1 VIRDEPPAAAPWRDA
16 APAPGTPEAR
26 AAELVRTMGEPDL
39 PSDERMAVIRSRI
52 VLRRGHGRGPRRA
65 RRGFTWA
72 LVTAA
77 LLVGATLGAAARNWI
92 EPLFGGSRV
101 EPETGETPPTP
112 PSRRARASRH
122 AVASPAAPPPS
133 APTEQPPVEE
143 PAPPVTVMAPS
154 RADEDPPKSRARA
167 ARLGEP
173 RGSLQVPSGGSS
185 EEARLLGVAIRRLRR
200 DHDARG
206 GLAALDQRAREFP
219 RGALDAEADL
229 VRVEALLMLDDRAG
243 ALRLLDERELAAAPR
258 ARQALELRGELRA
271 AVGRCAEAVVDLER
285 AIGPSSA
292 GDSLAERGLFA
303 RASCLSRLHKYPEAR
318 EDLEAYLRRF
328 PNGPRAAAVAAAL
341 RSLPR
346 AK

>member
-1 VIRDEPPAAAPWRDA
+1 VIRDESTTAPAWRDA
-16 APAPGTPEAR
+16 VAAPGTPEAR
-26 AAELVRTMGEPDL
+26 AADLVRKMGEPDL

-52 VLRRGHGRGPRRA
+52 VLRRGRGRGLRRA

-92 EPLFGGSRV
+92 EPLFGGSRA
-101 EPETGETPPTP
+101 EPARGETPPSPASP
-112 PSRRARASRH
+112 PSRRARASRP
-122 AVASPAAPPPS
+122 AEASPPP
-133 APTEQPPVEE
+133 APTEQPPVAE
-143 PAPPVTVMAPS
+143 PAPPVMVTAPS
-154 RADEDPPKSRARA
+154 RAEEDPAKGRASRP

-173 RGSLQVPSGGSS
+173 RGSLRAPSGGSS
-185 EEARLLGVAIRRLRR
+185 EEARLLGLAIRRLRR

-318 EDLEAYLRRF
+318 GDLEAYLRRF
-328 PNGPRAAAVAAAL
+328 PNGPRAAAVAEAL

-346 AK
+346 AQ